1 MLSFG
6 EKTTTSFLQNVWFI
20 QKILQFLGVYIGDA
34 CNNIVLPIEVHAVV
48 KQIILPSAYRTT
60 VTFGVFCCC
69 FQSKN
74 KTRPVQL
81 LFINEKI
88 CGSSSMLQR
97 RRQQCASIELNVRL
111 KKEINWTEVIGLKF
125 FGKRVINKPVSFL
138 LVMDPQGRF
147 PTNRPNEIFHLRAPS

>member
-60 VTFGVFCCC
+60 VTFGVFCL
-69 FQSKN
+69 
-74 KTRPVQL
+74 L
-81 LFINEKI
+81 LFSKQKQDAP
-88 CGSSSMLQR
+88 CL
-97 RRQQCASIELNVRL
+97 A
-111 KKEINWTEVIGLKF
+111 VIHK
-125 FGKRVINKPVSFL
+125 
-138 LVMDPQGRF
+138 
-147 PTNRPNEIFHLRAPS
+147 

>member
-60 VTFGVFCCC
+60 VTFGVFCL
-69 FQSKN
+69 
-74 KTRPVQL
+74 L
-81 LFINEKI
+81 LFSK
-88 CGSSSMLQR
+88 QK
-97 RRQQCASIELNVRL
+97 Q
-111 KKEINWTEVIGLKF
+111 
-125 FGKRVINKPVSFL
+125 
-138 LVMDPQGRF
+138 D
-147 PTNRPNEIFHLRAPS
+147 APSLAVIHK